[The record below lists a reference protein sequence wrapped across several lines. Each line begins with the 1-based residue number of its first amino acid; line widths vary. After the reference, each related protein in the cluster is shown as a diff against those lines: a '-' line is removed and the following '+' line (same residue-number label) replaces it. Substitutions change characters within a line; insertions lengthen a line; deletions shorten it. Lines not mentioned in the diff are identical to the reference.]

1 MLFVYAGLMVGAM
14 YLYWE
19 LYTRPFRPLQE
30 AINAQYPNSM
40 PRVIGGKH
48 KSHREGSKPTL
59 RVVVTVDFDPLPAV
73 MPEKLDNTQPGR
85 EATPAIPASV
95 DAQDEDRK
103 AYTEGMKVD
112 ERVHERFRSLLK
124 LIQQHHGLESYE
136 FVEIF
141 LEYRRPEKNSR
152 TLSSTRSKAE
162 WFEAYPEAALAPPN
176 QP

>member
-1 MLFVYAGLMVGAM
+1 MLFVYAGLMVGTM

-59 RVVVTVDFDPLPAV
+59 RVVVTVDFDPIPVAA
-73 MPEKLDNTQPGR
+73 PEKPDSPQ
-85 EATPAIPASV
+85 PASE
-95 DAQDEDRK
+95 AQPSVAASVETKDEDRM
-103 AYTEGMKVD
+103 AYTEGMWVD

-124 LIQQHHGLESYE
+124 LMQQHHGLDAYE

-141 LEYRRPEKNSR
+141 LEYRRPEKTSR

-162 WFEAYPEAALAPPN
+162 WFQAYPEAALATPS